1 MGQWQDMDRG
11 ADLDP
16 FGARRDLPRDI
27 HWRAEHRAARL
38 LVDLGEPEH
47 VEAPAVGGFDL
58 LEALVERVGV
68 ALAFNLTMKFVV
80 PAEFHGGS
88 SALCA

>member
-1 MGQWQDMDRG
+1 MN
-11 ADLDP
+11 
-16 FGARRDLPRDI
+16 
-27 HWRAEHRAARL
+27 
-38 LVDLGEPEH
+38 LGEPEH

-88 SALCA
+88 LSALRLNDPAKTRPWPDIPQMPMFDPPYNLSAWRAG